1 MNAEPVSW
9 DDLRIFLAMHRKGSQ
24 GGAARLLQVAH
35 TTIGRRI
42 AALEAALGARLFDR
56 TPAGMALTD
65 MGTALL
71 PRAAR
76 VESEVLAAERDL
88 RGADV
93 RLEGSVRITASDGI
107 VHYILL
113 PALAELRRAHP
124 GIAIEVRAETRELD
138 LSRRE
143 ADVALRLSRP
153 KEPSLVARRLG
164 TLRFGLY
171 ASRAYLERR
180 GSPRSVADLAGHDFI
195 GFDASLDEL
204 PQVRWLRKTVPS
216 ARASKGIRWAV
227 RATTTT
233 AQVVACAESQGIAL
247 LGTFVA
253 PREARLVPVLPRLS
267 TPSRE
272 TWLAVHQDV
281 RPNARVGAVCDWLV
295 QAMSAPATKQ

>member
-1 MNAEPVSW
+1 
-9 DDLRIFLAMHRKGSQ
+9 
-24 GGAARLLQVAH
+24 VAH

-56 TPAGMALTD
+56 TAAGIALTD
-65 MGTALL
+65 MGAALL
-71 PRAAR
+71 PRAER
-76 VESEVLAAERDL
+76 VESEILAAERDL
-88 RGADV
+88 RGADA

-107 VHYILL
+107 VHYIVL
-113 PALAELRRAHP
+113 PGLAELRRAHP
-124 GIAIEVRAETRELD
+124 GIAIEVRADTRALD

-143 ADVALRLSRP
+143 ADVAVRLSRP

-180 GSPRSVADLAGHDFI
+180 GSPRNMADLEDHDFI

-204 PQVRWLRKTVPS
+204 PQVRWLRKTVPAS
-216 ARASKGIRWAV
+216 GASKGIRWAV

-253 PREARLVPVLPRLS
+253 PREPRLVPVLPRLA

-272 TWLAVHQDV
+272 TWLAVHRDV
-281 RPNARVGAVCDWLV
+281 RPNARVGAVIDWLV
-295 QAMSAPATKQ
+295 QTMSAPAANQRA